1 MYPTN
6 DLELSICATRNR
18 IQYMVDFYNNGE
30 SDNLVERVSNYLS
43 ENQIYKVVLGVS
55 GGIDSAVAL
64 AVLTEIQ
71 ETTIPLLTIYA
82 EVITF
87 DTFDGVF
94 GGEYIEILQNAYK
107 NVVWSVYDMSDAY
120 WHMMHMMGG
129 YTPKNIEANITYA
142 MRYNAFF
149 ARAQQV
155 GGITIG
161 TTNKDELEYVGWFG
175 KNSDMVVDVQFL
187 WRYPK
192 CLITELAKVFEVPQ
206 QIIDRTPTG
215 DLIDESSDEENFGVT
230 YDELRW
236 YVDMG
241 ACHEFY
247 NRLDPDEHQIYIT
260 NKFKKVEELRQKNMH
275 KYNYKQITHFNPIFL

>member
-6 DLELSICATRNR
+6 DKELSVLATRNR
-18 IQYMVDFYNNGE
+18 IQYMIDFYNNGE

-43 ENQIYKVVLGVS
+43 ENQIHKVVLGVS

-87 DTFDGVF
+87 DTFDEVF
-94 GGEYIEILQNAYK
+94 NKEYIEILQNRYK
-107 NVVWSVYDMSDAY
+107 NVVWSVYDLTDSY

-129 YTPKNIEANITYA
+129 HTPKNIEANITYA

-192 CLITELAKVFEVPQ
+192 CMIMELAKVLEVPQ

-215 DLIDESSDEENFGVT
+215 DLIDESIDEDNFGVT

-236 YVDMG
+236 YVDC
-241 ACHEFY
+241 AS
-247 NRLDPDEHQIYIT
+247 NIKNDSYIT

>member
-1 MYPTN
+1 MYPEN
-6 DLELSICATRNR
+6 DIQLDFFATQYRDRLVEDFHR
-18 IQYMVDFYNNGE
+18 IQEAD
-30 SDNLVERVSNYLS
+30 LLLARVSHYLETNNITS
-43 ENQIYKVVLGVS
+43 VVIGVS

-71 ETTIPLLTIYA
+71 ETTMPLLLIYA

-94 GGEYIEILQNAYK
+94 SEEYIEILQNAYK

-120 WHMMHMMGG
+120 WHMMHVMGG
-129 YTPKNIEANITYA
+129 YNPKSVEANITYA
-142 MRYNAFF
+142 MRYNALF

-161 TTNKDELEYVGWFG
+161 TTNADELDYVGWFG

-192 CLITELAKVFEVPQ
+192 CLIRELAKVFEVPQ

-215 DLIDESSDEENFGVT
+215 DLIDNSSDEDNFGVT

-236 YVDMG
+236 YIDMG
-241 ACHEFY
+241 GDHEFY
-247 NRLDPDEHQIYIT
+247 RADSNQQNYVK
-260 NKFKKVEELRQKNMH
+260 NKFKKVEELREKNLH
-275 KYNYKQITHFNPIFL
+275 KYNYKQLTHFNPIFL

>member
-1 MYPTN
+1 MYPEN
-6 DLELSICATRNR
+6 DFELAIIAAKNEHCYIR
-18 IQYMVDFYNNGE
+18 DFYNNGE
-30 SDNLVERVSNYLS
+30 ADNLVERVSDYLK
-43 ENQIYKVVLGVS
+43 ENNIISVVLGVS

-71 ETTIPLLTIYA
+71 ETTMPLLLIYA

-94 GGEYIEILQNAYK
+94 CEEYIEILQNAYK

-120 WHMMHMMGG
+120 WHMMHVMGG
-129 YTPKNIEANITYA
+129 YNPKSVEANITYT
-142 MRYNAFF
+142 MRYNALF

-161 TTNKDELEYVGWFG
+161 TTNADELDYVGWFG

-192 CLITELAKVFEVPQ
+192 CLIRELAKVLEVPQ

-215 DLIDESSDEENFGVT
+215 DLIDNSSDEDNFGVT

-236 YVDMG
+236 YIDMG
-241 ACHEFY
+241 GDHEFY
-247 NRLDPDEHQIYIT
+247 RADSNQQNYVK
-260 NKFKKVEELRQKNMH
+260 NKFKKVEELREKNLH
-275 KYNYKQITHFNPIFL
+275 KYNYKQLTHFNPIFL